1 MPRQDSRSERQDLLD
16 VVHDPN
22 WMKVAGLPT
31 SANVDDVVAFFD
43 KLEFPPDK
51 VRTLGKIWKDE
62 DL

>member
-1 MPRQDSRSERQDLLD
+1 MLD